1 MIYLLDLNFTLVTN
15 STIKLSPFARQIAQ
29 EEYNAWLVEFLK
41 GKRVFLLTARPEKYR
56 DATLERIKAKTGLV
70 IEQAFFNS
78 YGMPPPQAKEQMLLQ
93 HILPN
98 QKGPFYGIE
107 SNPGTRGMYASHGI
121 DSATLAAFKLRP
133 R

>member
-1 MIYLLDLNFTLVTN
+1 MIYLLDLNFTLVAN
-15 STIKLSPFARQIAQ
+15 SGNKVAPFIRQIAQ
-29 EEYNAWLVEFLK
+29 EEYDPWLVEFLK

-56 DATLERIKAKTGLV
+56 EATLERIKAKTGLV

-98 QKGPFYGIE
+98 QKGPFYAIE
-107 SNPGTRGMYASHGI
+107 SNPGTRGIYAKYGI
-121 DSATLAAFKLRP
+121 TSAPLAVFKQNP